1 MKIIE
6 VALVKKIFL
15 SILFLL
21 VVSCNPL
28 AVSTPAPTPQQP
40 AHAAPAATADG
51 SSMFSAGYSYSD
63 SANDM
68 QVSFLDVI
76 NFQAI
81 VDEKTESLEILL
93 HMRDIPPTA
102 SLGQFINVVEY
113 SWIVSIFLD
122 PSMPATANRMGD
134 YYIALN
140 TNVINYSAASS
151 TSPQT
156 LVQGEPEI
164 VPFDSLFQNKAL
176 YHSGGSVVSIP
187 NVTADPD
194 LDTITI
200 TSRVPG
206 ITQGADFSFVTA
218 YNDDTTDR
226 PDNYIS
232 PDLAGS
238 STPLPGEGQ
247 APASSSFLSGADQTH
262 LIPAGVVRAYPGP
275 AHYEGDVLTFEIQNP
290 DGIPGAE
297 QKATLQVDQD
307 PPFEVTG
314 KWSDF
319 SELILPL
326 ALDTHSLT
334 GIHTLHISTADQVVN
349 QSYLFEV
356 LPASQRPA
364 IENTAVWMEYKIH
377 CCTMHYLSG
386 TAAARDIDFIAAH
399 FQNAAEYISTLSGE
413 DVNAKLDIY
422 LIDRMLGNGGFG
434 GNGQLLVSYTDR
446 YYGPVVGAV
455 GLDTLARHEI
465 SHTVDIFHLANSGD
479 GIDFNYEGLAVFIAG
494 GHYKP
499 ELLAERGAALLDLG
513 YYVPVGQSIS
523 QHELS
528 YLYPAVMLTYISEK
542 YSADTV
548 GKFLSADNDVSDGQ
562 PGPLDFAI
570 QHTFGI
576 SEEEFNANFRSWLE
590 AQKPGSQ
597 LDDLRLTIELQDLRR
612 QYQDTY
618 VPSPVF
624 IFNMLEDKTLT
635 LPAFTPITTREASS
649 PANVTFELFMVNA
662 QKAIVD
668 GNYPTAENLINI
680 LKNILATTGFEDPL
694 AKEYFSITTL
704 LLNQGYNIDTLNI
717 NGSTALAQ
725 VISTGADKQ
734 TRQLQK
740 VNGIW
745 EIIP

>member
-1 MKIIE
+1 M
-6 VALVKKIFL
+6 
-15 SILFLL
+15 
-21 VVSCNPL
+21 
-28 AVSTPAPTPQQP
+28 
-40 AHAAPAATADG
+40 
-51 SSMFSAGYSYSD
+51 
-63 SANDM
+63 
-68 QVSFLDVI
+68 
-76 NFQAI
+76 
-81 VDEKTESLEILL
+81 
-93 HMRDIPPTA
+93 
-102 SLGQFINVVEY
+102 
-113 SWIVSIFLD
+113 
-122 PSMPATANRMGD
+122 
-134 YYIALN
+134 
-140 TNVINYSAASS
+140 
-151 TSPQT
+151 
-156 LVQGEPEI
+156 
-164 VPFDSLFQNKAL
+164 
-176 YHSGGSVVSIP
+176 
-187 NVTADPD
+187 
-194 LDTITI
+194 
-200 TSRVPG
+200 
-206 ITQGADFSFVTA
+206 
-218 YNDDTTDR
+218 
-226 PDNYIS
+226 
-232 PDLAGS
+232 
-238 STPLPGEGQ
+238 
-247 APASSSFLSGADQTH
+247 
-262 LIPAGVVRAYPGP
+262 
-275 AHYEGDVLTFEIQNP
+275 
-290 DGIPGAE
+290 
-297 QKATLQVDQD
+297 
-307 PPFEVTG
+307 
-314 KWSDF
+314 
-319 SELILPL
+319 
-326 ALDTHSLT
+326 
-334 GIHTLHISTADQVVN
+334 
-349 QSYLFEV
+349 
-356 LPASQRPA
+356 
-364 IENTAVWMEYKIH
+364 
-377 CCTMHYLSG
+377 
-386 TAAARDIDFIAAH
+386 
-399 FQNAAEYISTLSGE
+399 
-413 DVNAKLDIY
+413 
-422 LIDRMLGNGGFG
+422 
-434 GNGQLLVSYTDR
+434 
-446 YYGPVVGAV
+446 GAV

-465 SHTVDIFHLANSGD
+465 SHTVDIYHLANSGD

-542 YSADTV
+542 YGADTV

-590 AQKPGSQ
+590 AHKPGSQ

-649 PANVTFELFMVNA
+649 PANVTFELIMVNA

-704 LLNQGYNIDTLNI
+704 LLNQGYNIDTLNL